1 MVVLLGAG
9 TVYATFFSARTRVRD
24 MKSSK
29 GVLIVLLL
37 IAFLIP
43 VTYAAITYRITII
56 STGNIIINGIEA
68 FTNEDFS
75 RANIPIK
82 WRDMSPGERD
92 AKTIY
97 IKNTSNVPVTV
108 SMTVTDWSPASA
120 VGSINIQWNSEG
132 ALIQPGAA
140 IPVVITCTIS
150 PTTTGLTNYSCNI
163 NIIATG

>member
-1 MVVLLGAG
+1 
-9 TVYATFFSARTRVRD
+9 

-29 GVLIVLLL
+29 GVLIALLL
-37 IAFLIP
+37 IAFIP
-43 VTYAAITYRITII
+43 VTYAAMTYRITII
-56 STGNIIINGIEA
+56 STGNIIINGIEV

-82 WRDMSPGERD
+82 WRDMSPGEWD
-92 AKTIY
+92 TKTIY
-97 IKNTSNVPVTV
+97 IKNTSTIQVTV

-140 IPVVITCTIS
+140 IPVVITCTVS

>member
-9 TVYATFFSARTRVRD
+9 TVYATFLSARTRVRD

-29 GVLIVLLL
+29 GVLIALLL
-37 IAFLIP
+37 IVFIP
-43 VTYAAITYRITII
+43 VTYAAMTYKITII

-92 AKTIY
+92 TKTIY
-97 IKNTSNVPVTV
+97 IKNTSTIQVTV

-140 IPVVITCTIS
+140 IPVVITCTVS